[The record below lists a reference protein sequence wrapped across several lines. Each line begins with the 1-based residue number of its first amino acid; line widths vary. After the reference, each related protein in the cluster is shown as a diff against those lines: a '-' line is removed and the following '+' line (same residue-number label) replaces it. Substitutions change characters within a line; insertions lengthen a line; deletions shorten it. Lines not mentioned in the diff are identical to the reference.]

1 MAVLMLVSS
10 AVLATGNGGNSNNS
24 DNSTT
29 NVTNTAN
36 GGQGGSAYAGGGSA
50 KSSSN
55 NKNTNKQAQGQAQS
69 AVGEVTVTNEHNA
82 PRGRTVYDAPALSG
96 LASGNCTGG
105 SRTFSLPGFGVGSSD
120 ESAECNLR
128 EAIKVMAAL
137 GMTDQ
142 ARDLAKELPSVKRV
156 YADRAA
162 AIAEAKRP
170 KPAFVEPFD
179 PLLTP

>member
-1 MAVLMLVSS
+1 MAVLMLVSG
-10 AVLATGNGGNSNNS
+10 AVFATGNSNNS

-36 GGQGGSAYAGGGSA
+36 GGQGGSGGSA

-55 NKNTNKQAQGQAQS
+55 NNNTNKQAQGQAQIQGQS
-69 AVGEVTVTNEHNA
+69 AVGEVTVTNEHNT
-82 PRGRTVYDAPALSG
+82 PRGRTVYDAPALAG

-137 GMTDQ
+137 GMTEQ

-162 AIAEAKRP
+162 AIAEAARP
-170 KPAFVEPFD
+170 KPAFFEPFD